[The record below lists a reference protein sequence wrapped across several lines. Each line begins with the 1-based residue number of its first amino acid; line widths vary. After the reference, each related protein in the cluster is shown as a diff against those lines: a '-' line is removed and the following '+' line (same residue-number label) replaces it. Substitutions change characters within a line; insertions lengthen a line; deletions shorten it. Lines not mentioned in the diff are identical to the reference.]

1 VCGDVLREEELELL
15 VSELAQLRT
24 EHIVDSDVVCIPAM
38 VMATVSQGYRCGG
51 IGEGRCVAAVLR
63 ATVASGNSSDSRKVC
78 YCEARI
84 LVEVLRFYKA
94 L

>member
-1 VCGDVLREEELELL
+1 M
-15 VSELAQLRT
+15 RT
-24 EHIVDSDVVCIPAM
+24 WVEVKGA
-38 VMATVSQGYRCGG
+38 ACGG
-51 IGEGRCVAAVLR
+51 AAGNGGFGAHGTGTGRD
-63 ATVASGNSSDSRKVC
+63 GDSRKVC